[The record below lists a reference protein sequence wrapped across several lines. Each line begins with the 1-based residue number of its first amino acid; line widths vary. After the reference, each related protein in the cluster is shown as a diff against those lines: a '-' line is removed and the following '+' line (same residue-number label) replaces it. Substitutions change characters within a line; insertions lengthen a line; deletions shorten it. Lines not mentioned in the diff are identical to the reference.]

1 MRVDNIKTRVAML
14 VFAGGFLTAGCGGGD
29 SPAGPGTTQPPT
41 PPEPPAPPPAP
52 SVSRVEVSPNAASLE
67 VGRTQRFS
75 ATARASDGAV
85 ISGVDVTWS
94 SSNTAVVTIDSGGV
108 ATAAGAGTATIRA
121 TADGVASSPVTI
133 DVSEPPPA
141 TPPPTTSPPATPP
154 PATPPPATPPPT
166 TPPPATPPPTTPPP
180 SLRSRTAA
188 ITGTTSYPRTAG
200 SVTFEEVADGQLKLT
215 VTGMNDGGGVQAYLF
230 LYTSASISWRPGNAE
245 PDGAR
250 NFGNVT
256 NDSSFEEIFTPRAG
270 ETIDSYSDV
279 ILHCALVNMRLGSG
293 SLSN

>member
-41 PPEPPAPPPAP
+41 PPEPPAPPA
-52 SVSRVEVSPNAASLE
+52 VSRIEVSPNAASLE
-67 VGRTQRFS
+67 VGKTQRFS

-121 TADGVASSPVTI
+121 TADGVASSPITI

-141 TPPPTTSPPATPP
+141 TPPPA
-154 PATPPPATPPPT
+154 
-166 TPPPATPPPTTPPP
+166 TPPP
-180 SLRSRTAA
+180 SLRSRTAT
-188 ITGTTSYPRTAG
+188 ISGSTSYPRTAG
-200 SVTFEEVADGQLKLT
+200 SVTFEEVAGGQLKLT

>member
-1 MRVDNIKTRVAML
+1 MRVDNIKTCVALL

-41 PPEPPAPPPAP
+41 PPEPPAPPA
-52 SVSRVEVSPNAASLE
+52 VSRIEVSPNAASLE
-67 VGRTQRFS
+67 VGKTQRFS

-133 DVSEPPPA
+133 DVSEPPPV
-141 TPPPTTSPPATPP
+141 
-154 PATPPPATPPPT
+154 TPPPT
-166 TPPPATPPPTTPPP
+166 TPPPTTPPPTTPPP

-188 ITGTTSYPRTAG
+188 ITGTSSYPRTAG
-200 SVTFEEVADGQLKLT
+200 SVTFEEVAGGQLKLT

-256 NDSSFEEIFTPRAG
+256 NDSRFSETFTPRAG

>member
-41 PPEPPAPPPAP
+41 PPEPPAPPA
-52 SVSRVEVSPNAASLE
+52 VSRIEVSPNAASLE
-67 VGRTQRFS
+67 VGRTQGFV

-85 ISGVDVTWS
+85 ISGVNFTWS
-94 SSNTAVVTIDSGGV
+94 SSNTAVVTISSGGV

-141 TPPPTTSPPATPP
+141 TPPP
-154 PATPPPATPPPT
+154 ATPPPATPPPT
-166 TPPPATPPPTTPPP
+166 TPPPSTP
-180 SLRSRTAA
+180 SLRSRTAT
-188 ITGTTSYPRTAG
+188 ISGSTSYPRTAG
-200 SVTFEEVADGQLKLT
+200 SVTFEEVAGGQLKLT